1 MFRLAFKVPPLISLS
16 TQSSRCVAG
25 IVGQDVGIDAWVV
38 GDVFLRT
45 EMSVYDAT
53 AMTVGFASLA

>member
-1 MFRLAFKVPPLISLS
+1 MRSLTRLYA
-16 TQSSRCVAG
+16 QSSRCVAS

-45 EMSVYDAT
+45 VMSVFDAT